1 LGQIAVIIPTKK
13 IDDYGYIDTYALLGR
28 EEFFR
33 KFDITFRETIR
44 KLILRAPKRIWFEL
58 AYKLLFTLHL
68 KDK

>member
-1 LGQIAVIIPTKK
+1 MGQIAVIIPTKK

-28 EEFFR
+28 EEF
-33 KFDITFRETIR
+33 DITFRETIR

-58 AYKLLFTLHL
+58 AYNLLFTLHL